1 MFGNKFQNYFFKN
14 FFSLEMA
21 KKKITF
27 GKRFKIK
34 LFLKIHFFLL

>member
-21 KKKITF
+21 KKKSLL
-27 GKRFKIK
+27 GKD
-34 LFLKIHFFLL
+34 LK